1 MVSYQL
7 LAQRPQISKKQAK
20 FCTSNLFFGN
30 EIVFVCGL
38 HLLRCWMCVTWRWAQ
53 WSMPTMGNSSNL
65 SFSLPAEHL
74 APLSASHCPA
84 VALRSEL
91 ENILIMMLARGPNVS
106 LPLYLLPFRGAEV
119 KVTVHYE
126 TSPSCTA
133 VQWLQPAQ
141 TAGKIHPYLYTQCQV
156 CTYREGNLLSE
167 YHLCHFSDRNELL

>member
-1 MVSYQL
+1 
-7 LAQRPQISKKQAK
+7 
-20 FCTSNLFFGN
+20 
-30 EIVFVCGL
+30 
-38 HLLRCWMCVTWRWAQ
+38 
-53 WSMPTMGNSSNL
+53 MPTMGNSSNL

-91 ENILIMMLARGPNVS
+91 ENILIMMLARGPNIS

>member
-1 MVSYQL
+1 
-7 LAQRPQISKKQAK
+7 
-20 FCTSNLFFGN
+20 
-30 EIVFVCGL
+30 
-38 HLLRCWMCVTWRWAQ
+38 
-53 WSMPTMGNSSNL
+53 MPTMGSISNL

-74 APLSASHCPA
+74 GPLSASHCPA
-84 VALRSEL
+84 VALRSEFHCTH
-91 ENILIMMLARGPNVS
+91 NDIGRGPNIS

-156 CTYREGNLLSE
+156 CTYCREGNLLE
-167 YHLCHFSDRNELL
+167 IKCHLCNLSDNFHREMSCYNSSSIITVF